1 MVILVYGDDSF
12 RAREKVNELK
22 AAFAK
27 KFDPTGF
34 NLSVFPDQKTGKI
47 DVSEVFRSAAAAPFM
62 ATKRMVVAQDFIA
75 LAKKDEEK
83 NKTIVEGLPKIP
95 TDTILVLWETAEPK
109 ELEKKPLFKK
119 LEKISEVHF
128 YPFPKLEGTALS
140 KWTSQ
145 RIVGYGATVAP
156 EALRA
161 LIERAGDDLWQL
173 NSEIQ
178 KLVAYADGEQITKE
192 MVDKLV
198 RASFDSNIFALMDA
212 VSSHKAAQ
220 VLQLL
225 EEERASGAHDGY
237 IFSMLLRQI
246 RILLSVRLAMEEN
259 PRANQN
265 EIASILDL
273 HPFVAGKAVQQARNV
288 SVNKLRQIH
297 DLLYAFDTGMKSGKY
312 TDKISVDL
320 VVVELLK

>member
-12 RAREKVNELK
+12 RVQEKVTELR
-22 AAFAK
+22 AAFKK
-27 KFDPTGF
+27 KFDPTGI
-34 NLSVFPDQKTGKI
+34 NLSVFPDAKTGKM
-47 DVSEVFRSAAAAPFM
+47 DPAEVIRSAMSFPFL
-62 ATKRMVVAQDFIA
+62 AERRMVVARDMIA
-75 LAKKDEEK
+75 GSKKDTDWVENL
-83 NKTIVEGLPKIP
+83 NKVPTSTIFI
-95 TDTILVLWETAEPK
+95 LWETLEPR

-128 YPFPKLEGTALS
+128 YPFPKLEGASLS
-140 KWTSQ
+140 KWASQ
-145 RIVGYGATVAP
+145 KIVSCNGTIAP

-161 LIERAGDDLWQL
+161 LVERAGEDLWQL
-173 NSEIQ
+173 DGEIQ
-178 KLVAYADGEQITKE
+178 KLVAYADGEQIIKE

-212 VSSHKAAQ
+212 VSSHRTAQ

-225 EEERASGAHDGY
+225 EEERASGAADGY

-246 RILLSVRLAMEEN
+246 RILLGVRLCLDEN

-265 EIASILDL
+265 EIAAALDL
-273 HPFVAGKAVQQARNV
+273 HPFVAGKAVQQARNI
-288 SVNKLRQIH
+288 STEKLRSVH
-297 DLLYAFDTGMKSGKY
+297 DLLYTFDVGIKTGKY

-320 VVVELLK
+320 AVVELLK